1 MHRTKAEQETIIRFD
16 RANSIAVIYTFEPS
30 LKRKVG
36 KLAKEYPE
44 AVQLIREDDNG
55 SITYSLPK
63 KLISIRKPNR
73 KRTQTAEELLRI
85 ENLKKI
91 SSNL

>member
-1 MHRTKAEQETIIRFD
+1 MNLTKAEQETIIRSD
-16 RANSIAVIYTFEPS
+16 RASSNAVIYTFEPP
-30 LKRKVG
+30 LKRKL
-36 KLAKEYPE
+36 KKFAEEYPE
-44 AVQLIREDDNG
+44 EVQLLREDDNG

-63 KLISIRKPNR
+63 KLISIRKPIS

-85 ENLKKI
+85 ENLKKF